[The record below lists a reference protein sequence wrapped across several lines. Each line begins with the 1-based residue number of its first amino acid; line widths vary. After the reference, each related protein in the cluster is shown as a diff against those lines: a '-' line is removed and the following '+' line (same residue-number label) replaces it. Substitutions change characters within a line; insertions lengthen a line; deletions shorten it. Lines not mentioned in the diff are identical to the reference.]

1 MTCRPYSGP
10 IEALTIDEWAVRLR
24 VSPEHLRKIY
34 TGKVVHLGSLPRIY
48 AAHLHDWL
56 DAPATAEVLSDG
68 WAGVGEN
75 DAEAVA
81 LSKRQPGKAA

>member
-1 MTCRPYSGP
+1 MTRRPYSGP

-56 DAPATAEVLSDG
+56 DAADAAEVLSDP
-68 WAGVGEN
+68 WAGVG